1 MDDRQCN
8 AQTVAPSCATEETTT
23 SKTSMRRTELCLTS
37 IASEKTVTPQ
47 SSSTHVFPL
56 RTRTPEEIRDASS
69 KEAYDELRA
78 RYDQGQAQHG
88 GNLDAKVTFKD
99 AKQEVYDLVHY
110 LHTLET
116 KYTQLELAYANRGEE
131 IERLT
136 KRLEFY
142 GE

>member
-1 MDDRQCN
+1 MDERQCN

-23 SKTSMRRTELCLTS
+23 SKTSMRRTELCTTS
-37 IASEKTVTPQ
+37 IASEKTVTPK

-69 KEAYDELRA
+69 KEAYDQLRA

-88 GNLDAKVTFKD
+88 GNLDAKVTFGN
-99 AKQEVYDLVHY
+99 AKEEAYDIVHY
-110 LHTLET
+110 LHCLEI